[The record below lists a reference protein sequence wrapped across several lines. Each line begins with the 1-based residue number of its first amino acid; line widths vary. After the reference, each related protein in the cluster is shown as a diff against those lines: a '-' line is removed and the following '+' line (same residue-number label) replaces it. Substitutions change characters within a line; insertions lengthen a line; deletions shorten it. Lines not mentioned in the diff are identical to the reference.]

1 MGIYSRVNNKRFC
14 GVHHTHS
21 AARFLTR
28 HLTLA
33 AKMPQPTKVEIK
45 AAFKIAD
52 KDGNGKLSAKEVKG
66 LMEALGEDVNDE
78 NTSEIVKVFM
88 SMADTDG
95 DKMIN
100 YDEIIRIMCKEPSKK
115 DMARA
120 MFNAYDLDGNGKLT
134 KKELAEFGKAV
145 MGGRGSDILLVMA
158 DQDGD
163 GTLSFK
169 EYCALMNIE

>member
-1 MGIYSRVNNKRFC
+1 MG
-14 GVHHTHS
+14 
-21 AARFLTR
+21 
-28 HLTLA
+28 A

-100 YDEIIRIMCKEPSKK
+100 YDEIIRIMCKEP
-115 DMARA
+115 
-120 MFNAYDLDGNGKLT
+120 T
-134 KKELAEFGKAV
+134 KKEMAEFGKAV

-163 GTLSFK
+163 GTLS
-169 EYCALMNIE
+169 